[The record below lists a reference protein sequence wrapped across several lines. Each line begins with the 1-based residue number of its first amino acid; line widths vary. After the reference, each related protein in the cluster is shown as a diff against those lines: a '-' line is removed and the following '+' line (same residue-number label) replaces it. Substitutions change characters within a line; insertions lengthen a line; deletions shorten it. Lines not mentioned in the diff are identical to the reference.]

1 MERSDKKRTYDDTLL
16 VVVLILVG
24 IGLVLLYSTSAYN
37 GRVKF
42 HDSFY
47 YLKKQGFATLV
58 GLLGMVIISRID
70 YHRWVPF
77 AIPGYLMAI
86 FLSVAVM
93 LFGDE
98 YNGSK
103 RWLSFGP
110 FSFQPSEFA
119 KVAVILFLAC
129 LVSRNVKKMGRF
141 SALVLMMLP
150 VLPIAALVGAS
161 NLSTAIII
169 LGIAVVLRF
178 FMLWKAIVWSGLQS
192 GAIRNNMKRGIRHF
206 RDCMP
211 SEAEDCSEEVLATVC
226 RSLAFCPRHRMI

>member
-1 MERSDKKRTYDDTLL
+1 MERSGKKRTYDDTLL

-129 LVSRNVKKMGRF
+129 LVSRNVKRMGRF
-141 SALVLMMLP
+141 STLVLMMLP
-150 VLPIAALVGAS
+150 VLPIAGLVGAS
-161 NLSTAIII
+161 NLSKIGRA
-169 LGIAVVLRF
+169 
-178 FMLWKAIVWSGLQS
+178 S
-192 GAIRNNMKRGIRHF
+192 
-206 RDCMP
+206 
-211 SEAEDCSEEVLATVC
+211 C
-226 RSLAFCPRHRMI
+226 RERV